1 MRRQRVWRKAPLVNM
16 GAGMGQLRGFAA
28 QLSDINSLRLMFGGG
43 RVRRNE
49 LPGND
54 WSTKKVGN
62 AYDFRR

>member
-1 MRRQRVWRKAPLVNM
+1 
-16 GAGMGQLRGFAA
+16 MGQLRGFAA